1 MSGRY
6 YYRRRYNNWYRGG
19 RYYGNRRYYRRNTN
33 SSKAWGN
40 MRAAKQQA
48 DQSVFTINI
57 PTTISAF
64 CRQENLL
71 PDQGAN
77 GVRSMGCYAL
87 SIFDQLRKSEFFN
100 NYANMYDEF
109 KIDKVKVKLLPTTWS
124 NLSQGSQY
132 RNLTVYTAWDRTGLN
147 ETQYEILCG
156 RDFRTANNVPDPE
169 FAGKNI
175 WVIGSG
181 PGTSYEQDG
190 QTLTDFGGLYVT
202 VGKDICSYSSAE
214 SRTVNINSN
223 TSITRWLNPK
233 TMQEKS
239 QWIST
244 ASLKPWYI
252 SYDMAR
258 GRYFDLPVADL
269 KQLRVEEDYSADQ
282 IVTDQDWSAK
292 QINRSALSGLASD
305 NPCSLLE
312 DNGIRFKPIL
322 LVSVYPEDNN
332 TQEWPTTTPNVN
344 QTVPANLMK
353 FNVETEV
360 VCSFRGLR
368 KSKVVSAYVNDLFI
382 LCVLYI
388 YLNMIFIYLLFIY
401 SFIFIS

>member
-1 MSGRY
+1 MSGR

-19 RYYGNRRYYRRNTN
+19 RYYGNRRYYKRNTTN
-33 SSKAWGN
+33 SKAWGN
-40 MRAAKQQA
+40 IRAAKQQA

-57 PTTISAF
+57 PSSISAF
-64 CRQENLL
+64 CKQENLL
-71 PDQGAN
+71 PDLGDK
-77 GVRSMGCYAL
+77 GIKSMGCFAL

-109 KIDKVKVKLLPTTWS
+109 KIDKVKVKLLPTSWS
-124 NLSQGSQY
+124 NLSGETRY

-156 RDFRTANNVPDPE
+156 KDFRTANNLPDPDYV
-169 FAGKNI
+169 GKNI

-181 PGTSYEQDG
+181 PGTTYEQDG
-190 QTLTDFGGLYVT
+190 QQLTDFGGLYVT
-202 VGKDICSYSSAE
+202 IGKDICSYSSAE
-214 SRTVNINSN
+214 SRTVNVNSN

-233 TMQEKS
+233 TMQEKG

-244 ASLKPWYI
+244 ASLKPWYLN
-252 SYDMAR
+252 YDMVR
-258 GRYFDLPVADL
+258 GRYYDLPVTDL

-282 IVTDQDWSAK
+282 IVTDQGWSAR
-292 QINRSALSGLASD
+292 QINRSALSGLSSD

-332 TQEWPTTTPNVN
+332 TQQWPTGINN
-344 QTVPANLMK
+344 QTMTVPANLMQ

-368 KSKVVSAYVNDLFI
+368 KSKVVSA
-382 LCVLYI
+382 
-388 YLNMIFIYLLFIY
+388 
-401 SFIFIS
+401 